1 MYLYKSTKLIQNHKF
16 VTDIFKQ
23 LIESCLS
30 QLVSDVTILN
40 ENVEFG
46 IYQYWRKFDIFYD
59 WRLLF

>member
-1 MYLYKSTKLIQNHKF
+1 MIQNHKF

-30 QLVSDVTILN
+30 QLVSAMTILN